1 MNDINENNEKNDIN
15 EIISQAP
22 ANTSDEVVKETYYDN
37 NKDVVKTLAILWN
50 INITQK
56 KKKRT
61 ILDNVRETCDDY
73 DKEMYN
79 VMNKNKKIN
88 NNNNDNNNDNNN

>member
-1 MNDINENNEKNDIN
+1 MNENNEIN

-22 ANTSDEVVKETYYDN
+22 LNTSDEVVKETYYNN

-73 DKEMYN
+73 DQEMYK
-79 VMNKNKKIN
+79 VMKN
-88 NNNNDNNNDNNN
+88 NNNNN

>member
-1 MNDINENNEKNDIN
+1 MNEIN

-22 ANTSDEVVKETYYDN
+22 VNTSEEVIKETYYNN

-50 INITQK
+50 IDFIQK

-73 DKEMYN
+73 DQEMYK
-79 VMNKNKKIN
+79 VMKN
-88 NNNNDNNNDNNN
+88 NNNNNN

>member
-1 MNDINENNEKNDIN
+1 MNENNEKNEKNEINEIN

-22 ANTSDEVVKETYYDN
+22 VNTNDEVVKDTYYNN
-37 NKDVVKTLAILWN
+37 NKDVVKTLEILWN

-73 DKEMYN
+73 DQEMYK
-79 VMNKNKKIN
+79 VMNKKK
-88 NNNNDNNNDNNN
+88 NNDNNN